1 MWFSTPI
8 GVEVIKLLLGA
19 AFRIQ
24 QPDDREARQSRAPL
38 STFSYPRQ
46 WKRFFGDVMKCRGIA
61 LACLS
66 CICASCAAPWVV
78 VSADGVADSP
88 LVRLHV
94 FDCGELSFPDVSAF
108 GLGNADTDVR
118 RMFVPCYLI
127 RHPRGDLL
135 WDAGLDPAIVGQGA
149 VNAGAFTMTYARSLV
164 DQMDDMGLS
173 PDDVEFM
180 ALSHMHFDHVGAA
193 TQFPKARLLIQAA
206 EYEAAFLRPGDY
218 GGVYDIQQYGGL
230 AGNSRQL
237 LTGDHDVFGDGT
249 VMIISAPGH
258 TPGHQ
263 VLLVHLRN
271 AGPVLLSGDLYH
283 FRATRRLRAVPT
295 FNTNADQT
303 LASMAKVERL
313 IEETGA
319 ALWIEHDWA
328 LAQALRLAPAAH
340 D

>member
-1 MWFSTPI
+1 
-8 GVEVIKLLLGA
+8 
-19 AFRIQ
+19 
-24 QPDDREARQSRAPL
+24 
-38 STFSYPRQ
+38 
-46 WKRFFGDVMKCRGIA
+46 MKCRGVA

-94 FDCGELSFPDVSAF
+94 FDCGELSFLDVSAF

-193 TQFPKARLLIQAA
+193 TQFPNARLLIQAA